1 MTEKQTEG
9 TTENAQTETSKANA
23 SDVSQLPEWAQSELS
38 RARNDAANYRTRL
51 REAEAARD
59 SLQTSLDAEATK
71 VKNLEATHE
80 DTKLAGLKFEAALDA
95 LGIDASP
102 ANALADRLRG
112 NTIDELKTDAK
123 SVTDAFGGIGD
134 TKRRA
139 TDRSAGRGNETDKA
153 STPEETFGDFLSGKL
168 GWGQ

>member
-9 TTENAQTETSKANA
+9 TTENNTQETTKSNA

-59 SLQTSLDAEATK
+59 TLQKSYDDEVTKAKNAEAT
-71 VKNLEATHE
+71 LE
-80 DTKLAGLKFEAALDA
+80 DTKLTSLKFEAALEA
-95 LGIDASP
+95 LGIDTSP
-102 ANALADRLRG
+102 VNALADRLRG

-123 SVTDAFGGIGD
+123 SVTEVFGGFGE
-134 TKRRA
+134 KRRA
-139 TDRSAGRGNETDKA
+139 TDRSAGRGNDDNKP

>member
-9 TTENAQTETSKANA
+9 APENAQMETSKANA

-51 REAEAARD
+51 RETEAARD
-59 SLQTSLDAEATK
+59 TLQKTLDEETTK
-71 VKNLEATHE
+71 AKNAVAALE
-80 DTKLAGLKFEAALDA
+80 DTKLTSLKFEAALEA

-112 NTIDELKTDAK
+112 SNIDELKTDAK
-123 SVTDAFGGIGD
+123 SVTDAFGGFGE
-134 TKRRA
+134 KRRA
-139 TDRSAGRGNETDKA
+139 TDRSAGRGNDTEKP

>member
-9 TTENAQTETSKANA
+9 TTENNTQETVKSNA

-59 SLQTSLDAEATK
+59 TLQKSYDDEVTKAKNAEAT
-71 VKNLEATHE
+71 LE
-80 DTKLAGLKFEAALDA
+80 DTKLTSLKFEAALEA

-112 NTIDELKTDAK
+112 STIDELKIDAK
-123 SVTDAFGGIGD
+123 SVTEAFGGFGE
-134 TKRRA
+134 KRRA
-139 TDRSAGRGNETDKA
+139 TDRSAGRGNETDKP